1 MPSNVK
7 KRSGDR
13 SHIIF
18 QVPTS
23 QVCLHLH
30 LPHKKIPCQKGTSP
44 ACKYKN
50 VGQCTLKGRYLH
62 FQGSAQ
68 ARLDESTVNSFSQN
82 VMRLRASKEDCCL
95 DRRIGTCIQHSHP
108 LKAVSKTDMGEIA
121 RCTYLSQDHVK
132 ILQWTFAL
140 LSIFKALKINLL

>member
-1 MPSNVK
+1 MPFNVK

-23 QVCLHLH
+23 QVCCTCTYLIKKSHVKKV
-30 LPHKKIPCQKGTSP
+30 LPP

-62 FQGSAQ
+62 FQGSTQ

-82 VMRLRASKEDCCL
+82 VMRLRASKEDCCRPTNRYFVTKIVL
-95 DRRIGTCIQHSHP
+95 
-108 LKAVSKTDMGEIA
+108 
-121 RCTYLSQDHVK
+121 TYCEKKFVPMK
-132 ILQWTFAL
+132 EKNF
-140 LSIFKALKINLL
+140 

>member
-1 MPSNVK
+1 MPFNVK

-62 FQGSAQ
+62 FQGSTQ

-82 VMRLRASKEDCCL
+82 VMRLRASKEDCCRPTNRYFVTKIVL
-95 DRRIGTCIQHSHP
+95 
-108 LKAVSKTDMGEIA
+108 
-121 RCTYLSQDHVK
+121 TYSEKKLF
-132 ILQWTFAL
+132 QWTKRTFEIWFWRPRICK
-140 LSIFKALKINLL
+140 IFKSLEQFIQTV